1 MTTLPNSLPDTM
13 RASVLMEKGVIALQE
28 RPVPVP
34 APDEVLIKVACVG
47 VCGSDVHYYKE
58 GRIGDFIVDAPL
70 VLGHEVSGR
79 IVAVGCDVS
88 ESRIGERVAIEPQR
102 PCRTCPQCMAGRYNL
117 CPEMKFYATP
127 PIDGAF
133 QDYVTIQSPFAHKVP
148 DSLSDEEAAL
158 LEPLSVGIWACQKA
172 QIGPGSR
179 VLIAGAGP
187 IGIITAQAARGYGA
201 SEIIMSDLL
210 EDRRKRAL
218 TLGATR
224 VIDPARESVSD
235 LGVDAFIDCSGATPA
250 IKSGITAVRGAGH
263 VVLVGMGADEVPL
276 PLPIIQVRELTV
288 TGTFRYT
295 GTWPIAT
302 QMVAQGKVDLNALV
316 TAKFDLDHVQ
326 EALEATFDPTSLKPV
341 VYL

>member
-1 MTTLPNSLPDTM
+1 MTARQNSIPETM
-13 RASVLMEKGVIALQE
+13 RASVLVEKGVIALQK
-28 RPVPVP
+28 RPVPTP

-79 IVAVGCDVS
+79 IVAVGRDVS

-218 TLGATR
+218 TLGATH
-224 VIDPARESVSD
+224 VIDPSKESVSD

-263 VVLVGMGADEVPL
+263 VILVGMGADEVPL

-326 EALEATFDPTSLKPV
+326 DALEATFDPTSLKPV

>member
-1 MTTLPNSLPDTM
+1 MTTLSNSLPDTM
-13 RASVLMEKGVIALQE
+13 RASVLKEKGVIALQK

-326 EALEATFDPTSLKPV
+326 DALEATFDPTSLKPV